1 MPTST
6 AKGQAKPRRRNTSRA
21 GTRPRIPSAT
31 GNKAKGIGDSIGD
44 WCACLD
50 CARLI
55 DAQDAEGL
63 AKRSAATFPEICGA
77 AGISKDETFLII
89 SMIQTEMFWAYLK
102 GPGVRVGLN

>member
-1 MPTST
+1 MV
-6 AKGQAKPRRRNTSRA
+6 
-21 GTRPRIPSAT
+21 IID

-44 WCACLD
+44 WCACFD

-55 DAQDAEGL
+55 DARDAEGL
-63 AKRSAATFPEICGA
+63 AKRSAAFFPNLGRA
-77 AGISKDETFLII
+77 AGLSKDDAFWIV

>member
-1 MPTST
+1 MKCDFCSSLSVVVRYP
-6 AKGQAKPRRRNTSRA
+6 A
-21 GTRPRIPSAT
+21 GSSMVIID

-55 DAQDAEGL
+55 DARDAEGL

-77 AGISKDETFLII
+77 AGLSKDETFLII

>member
-1 MPTST
+1 MKCDFCSSPSVVIRYP
-6 AKGQAKPRRRNTSRA
+6 AGSSRV
-21 GTRPRIPSAT
+21 IID

-55 DAQDAEGL
+55 DARDAEGL
-63 AKRSAATFPEICGA
+63 AKRSATTFPEICGA
-77 AGISKDETFLII
+77 AGLSKDETLLII

>member
-1 MPTST
+1 MKCDFCSSPSVVVRY
-6 AKGQAKPRRRNTSRA
+6 PA
-21 GTRPRIPSAT
+21 GSSMVIID

-55 DAQDAEGL
+55 DARDAEGL

-77 AGISKDETFLII
+77 AGLSKDETFLII

-102 GPGVRVGLN
+102 GPGVRIGLN